1 MPVCAIP
8 CTSLL
13 CTYQCIALPT
23 LVQAYVG
30 IGWEFDHYFS
40 SINYPT
46 PGGSS
51 CNQKA
56 HQSQATAGEDLSL
69 YRCRTMLDI
78 QVYIT
83 LT

>member
-13 CTYQCIALPT
+13 CTYQCIAPPT

-46 PGGSS
+46 PGEAPVIKRH
-51 CNQKA
+51 CDTNPRLLQV
-56 HQSQATAGEDLSL
+56 LSL
-69 YRCRTMLDI
+69 YRCTMLDI
-78 QVYIT
+78 QVYT
-83 LT
+83 